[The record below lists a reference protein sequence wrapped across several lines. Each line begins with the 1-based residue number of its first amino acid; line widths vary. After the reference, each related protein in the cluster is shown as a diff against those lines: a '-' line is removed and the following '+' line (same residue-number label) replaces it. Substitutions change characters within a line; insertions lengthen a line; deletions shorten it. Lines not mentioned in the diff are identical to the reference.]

1 MFDKILRFF
10 VNNSRVNYTL
20 FILVFAVGVWSYNK
34 TAKEIFPSFEL
45 DMISIRG
52 SYPGAS
58 VDILDKM
65 AVTEIEDNVKNLDS
79 VKEMTTVVSP
89 GSFSIIVELKKGKDK
104 FNEADKIKDSIALV
118 KGNLPS
124 DMDEPSVNVLNRSR
138 GVVDIALTSS
148 KYSTDEL
155 KEFANTL
162 KSKILNV
169 DGVNDIT
176 IYGDSDEYYEILLD
190 DNKIDALS
198 LNKNSVFSSISNLSY
213 IFPIGKIEGEKKHY
227 YLSTYNGAKTAKEFA
242 NTLIKIDGKNIYLSD
257 IATIKKTYED
267 ASTLFSFNG
276 KNALSLAIEQS
287 DTADAIKL
295 VSDVRTLIPNLKKDN
310 PNIDITVSDDNSEK
324 IQDRLNIVISNILL
338 GIILITILVMLLIN
352 FRMSFIIAIG
362 IPTSFVIAAAYMY
375 FTGYTINLISLVG
388 VLIAI
393 GIVVDDAIVVSEN
406 IQQHIEEGYEPK
418 DAAIM
423 GAREMVKPVTVASLT
438 TLFSFLPILM
448 ISGTMGEVIK
458 LIPIALSSLV
468 VASLIESFLFLP
480 IHAAHTLKNNS
491 KVTSWERVNAIYNS
505 IIQFC
510 MKWKKSFITIFVILV
525 PIIIFMQFKASKF
538 QLFPRFDASDVKI
551 TLKANANTT
560 LEESFKIVQAI
571 EKDLMQKEDELFIRS
586 IDSVAGFRR
595 DVGGNTENFPYA
607 MFMTVELK
615 KLKPQN
621 FLDKYITPNLSFY
634 YDEEGRERT
643 LKSKEIAKNLRE
655 FLKQKD
661 YKTKYNLEEIEIVQR
676 RVGPVKSDIKI
687 GLVSNDNQKIIKNVQ
702 LLQDELKSIEGI
714 TSTSNSLKFGI
725 DELKLKVNGYG
736 EQLGL
741 TESFIGSYLSN
752 LYLLK
757 KKAVSFDEEQMLDI
771 KIKSINQDD
780 YENFLDT
787 QIPVLDGKYV
797 RLSEVVTIKKQKA
810 FEQIIKDKGEKNFY
824 VFANVNPD
832 IITASEAMKK
842 IDTTLKQIENSGI
855 RLIIKGEAEKR
866 KNLMNDMILATGL
879 ALILI
884 LLSML
889 YLFNSFKETFIV
901 MSIIP
906 FSLLGILVGHN
917 VMGINLSMPS
927 MIGALGLAGVVI
939 NDGIIMMTYLKKA
952 KSIDEIFI
960 KATKRFRPIIITTV
974 TTIVGMSSLIF
985 FPTGQAVIFQPIG
998 ISLGFGLL
1006 WGTVLNLIYLPVFYA
1021 LTHKLRKSKSLQ

>member
-10 VNNSRVNYTL
+10 VNNSRINYTL
-20 FILVFAVGVWSYNK
+20 FVLVFAVGVWSYNN
-34 TAKEIFPSFEL
+34 TPKEIFPSFEL
-45 DMISIRG
+45 DMISVKG
-52 SYPGAS
+52 SYPGTS

-65 AVTEIEDNVKNLDS
+65 AVTEIEDNLKNLDS

-89 GSFSIIVELKKGKDK
+89 GSFSIIVELKKGKNK
-104 FNEADKIKDSIALV
+104 YNESNKIKDTIALV
-118 KGNLPS
+118 KGDLPS
-124 DMDEPSVNVLNRSR
+124 DMDEPSVNVLDKSR
-138 GVVDIALTSS
+138 DVVDIALTSN
-148 KYSTDEL
+148 KYTTDEL
-155 KEFANTL
+155 KSFADNL
-162 KSKILNV
+162 KGKILNIS
-169 DGVNDIT
+169 GVNDIT

-190 DNKIDALS
+190 DNKIDALN
-198 LNKNSVFSSISNLSY
+198 LNKNSIFSTISTLSY
-213 IFPIGKIEGEKKHY
+213 IFPIGKIEDSKKHY
-227 YLSTYNGAKTAKEFA
+227 FLSTYNGAKTAKEFA
-242 NTLIKIDGKNIYLSD
+242 NTLVKIDGKNIYLSD
-257 IATIKKTYED
+257 IATIKKTYEES
-267 ASTLFSFNG
+267 STLFSFNG
-276 KNALSLAIEQS
+276 KNALSLSVEQS
-287 DTADAIKL
+287 NTADAIEL
-295 VSDVRTLIPNLKKDN
+295 VKNIRELIPNLEKEN
-310 PNIDITVSDDNSEK
+310 PNINITVSDDNSEK

-352 FRMSFIIAIG
+352 FRMSFIIAVG

-406 IQQHIEEGYEPK
+406 IQQHIEEGYPPK
-418 DAAIM
+418 EAAIM
-423 GAREMVKPVTVASLT
+423 GAKEMVKPVTVASLT

-458 LIPIALSSLV
+458 LIPIALSALV

-480 IHAAHTLKNNS
+480 IHAAHVLKNNS
-491 KVTSWERVNAIYNS
+491 KVTSWEKANRVYNA

-510 MKWKKSFITIFVILV
+510 MKWKKSFITIFLILV
-525 PIIIFMQFKASKF
+525 PIIIFTQFKSSKF
-538 QLFPRFDASDVKI
+538 QLFPQFDASSVRV
-551 TLKANANTT
+551 TLKANVNTT
-560 LEESFKIVQAI
+560 LEESFKIVQSI
-571 EKDLMQKEDELFIRS
+571 EDDLMKHEERFFIRS

-607 MFMTVELK
+607 MYMTVELK

-621 FLDKYITPNLSFY
+621 FLDKYITPYLSFY
-634 YDEEGRERT
+634 YDNQGRQRT
-643 LKSKEIAKNLRE
+643 TKSTQIAKELDK
-655 FLKQKD
+655 FLEQKD
-661 YKTKYNLEEIEIVQR
+661 YKSKFNLKEIELVQR

-687 GLVSNDNQKIIKNVQ
+687 GLVSNDNQKIIKNVA
-702 LLQDELKSIEGI
+702 LLEDKIESLEGI
-714 TSTSNSLKFGI
+714 LSTSNSLKFGV
-725 DELKLKVNGYG
+725 DELKLKVNNYG

-757 KKAVSFDEEQMLDI
+757 KKAVSFDKEKMLDI

-787 QIPVLDGKYV
+787 QIPLQDGKYV
-797 RLSEVVTIKKQKA
+797 RLSEVVTIKTQKA
-810 FEQIIKDKGEKNFY
+810 FEQVIKDKGEKNFY
-824 VFANVNPD
+824 VFANVDPEV
-832 IITASEAMKK
+832 ITANEVMNK
-842 IDTTLKQIENSGI
+842 IDTTLKQIEKDGV
-855 RLIIKGEAEKR
+855 RLIIKGEAQK
-866 KNLMNDMILATGL
+866 KKDLMSDMVLATGL

-884 LLSML
+884 MISML

-906 FSLLGILVGHN
+906 FSLLGILIGHSI
-917 VMGINLSMPS
+917 MDINLSMPS

-952 KSIDEIFI
+952 KSVDEIFI

-1006 WGTVLNLIYLPVFYA
+1006 WGTILNLIYLPVFYA
-1021 LTHKLRKSKSLQ
+1021 LTHKLRKHSS